1 MGASLPWGLDG
12 SHKKNAKTKRV
23 NCRSHFVRFVTK
35 SMIHLSILN
44 KDEKQK
50 KNRGR
55 VKLGYWL
62 LCLQNFAYF
71 SPPLPSPWSRLSE
84 RGSTKQQQG
93 QARYQS
99 KKTSLKDLM
108 KS

>member
-35 SMIHLSILN
+35 SMIHISILN

-50 KNRGR
+50 KEQGEG
-55 VKLGYWL
+55 KTGL
-62 LCLQNFAYF
+62 LVVVPPEFRIFF
-71 SPPLPSPWSRLSE
+71 SSSALLH
-84 RGSTKQQQG
+84 GH
-93 QARYQS
+93 
-99 KKTSLKDLM
+99 D
-108 KS
+108 